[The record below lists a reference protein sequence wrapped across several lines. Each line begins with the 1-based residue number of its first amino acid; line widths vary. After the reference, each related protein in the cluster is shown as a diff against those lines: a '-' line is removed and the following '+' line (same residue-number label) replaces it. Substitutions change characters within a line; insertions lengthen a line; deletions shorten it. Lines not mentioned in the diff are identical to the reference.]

1 MKNKWYL
8 YYLLGL
14 RKILCA
20 RFTFK
25 RRNFTKNFIKKNLK
39 ALLSLEQILCFIFSL
54 IILILSIIFAFS
66 TRNVFWSIL
75 LSFSEILLV
84 FLIYEIFE
92 DNLTDMLFHLHP
104 SSIFNHG
111 KWQYFET
118 TESGNFN
125 LEYISTSW
133 NQYAI
138 DLTNTNKSVE
148 KICKFIEENDV
159 YFKGLLEL
167 EDTWFRIDNLKID
180 KNTIIHKLKKSNSKN
195 IKIQTT
201 AKILLVRNTFADW
214 ECISFIKIGEL
225 KTSLLN
231 YVKNLDLNQLL
242 KYYLSYHEE
251 KIEKSQFDF
260 FNAVDKRWLD
270 DNIIYLHKNQWMDF
284 DENQEVKRD
293 TLKYGE
299 NATIVIH

>member
-1 MKNKWYL
+1 MKKKWNL
-8 YYLLGL
+8 SSLL
-14 RKILCA
+14 I
-20 RFTFK
+20 
-25 RRNFTKNFIKKNLK
+25 
-39 ALLSLEQILCFIFSL
+39 LEQILCVIFSL
-54 IILILSIIFAFS
+54 IITILTVAIIIYEKPNIIFSIIL
-66 TRNVFWSIL
+66 WI
-75 LSFSEILLV
+75 
-84 FLIYEIFE
+84 FLCIE
-92 DNLTDMLFHLHP
+92 MLFLLFELVKIADDSFDDMILYLNP

-118 TESGNFN
+118 TESGIFE
-125 LEYISTSW
+125 LSYISTSW
-133 NQYAI
+133 NRYAI
-138 DLTNTNKSVE
+138 DLTNTNKSIE

-159 YFKGLLEL
+159 YFEGQLEV
-167 EDTWFRIDNLKID
+167 EDTWFRVDNFKID
-180 KNTIIHKLKKSNSKN
+180 KNTIIKKLKKSGSKN
-195 IKIQTT
+195 IKIKTI
-201 AKILLVRNTFADW
+201 ANILLVRNTFADW

-260 FNAVDKRWLD
+260 FDAIDKRWIS

-299 NATIVIH
+299 NATIVIR